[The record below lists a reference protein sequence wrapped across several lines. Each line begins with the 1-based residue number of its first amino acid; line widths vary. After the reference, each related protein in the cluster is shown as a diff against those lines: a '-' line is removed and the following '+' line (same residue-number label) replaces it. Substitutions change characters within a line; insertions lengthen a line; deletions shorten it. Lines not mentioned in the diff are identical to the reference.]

1 MAALTRRGSARYT
14 ACRAGKEVKRARMA
28 KPAKATYVDAQL
40 YAMVQAIQK
49 RVSKDPGWRVVARA
63 RDWLCPYCG
72 QVGFS
77 GFDPHRAPRDILKHL
92 VTRCPDWGEDV
103 GTRFSTRQL
112 EAHAR
117 KIETEELLRTSHGW
131 RMSDAT
137 GHWYCPYCAQAT
149 AIVWRSDSK
158 EDSPSPQEVHAH
170 LEKCPGNRD
179 GRKPY
184 PPEVLDIVIQDADKA
199 RDYTVAVRCK
209 FEQDPAWR
217 QRSQDG
223 KWVCPKCRQAVPE
236 VEVSADIHSVA
247 LAPGRI
253 ARHLMERCKPRK
265 TTAAKAPAAAP
276 QAAPI
281 AGDGQPPGAGPRVR
295 ADSEMLVLE
304 STAMFQVVPP
314 AGPQGAPA
322 KPAPAPAQP
331 PPDAENERA
340 REMVAK
346 LLPGEPPQL
355 EGYDIYC
362 LYRPAREAGGSF
374 YDYFYLSPEDVSLLI
389 CALPGR
395 GMEAAA
401 TIATVSRAVRRY
413 AQHHRSPAEVLKR
426 VNEDVAAEFQSRSI
440 VTALYGVLNERNGVL
455 AYARAGHNT
464 PLLFNRQDDPPVR
477 ELASRGVALG
487 LQRGAAFDQALE
499 EAAIRFRPG
508 DSLVLHAGG
517 VAEAVSPSGEAYG
530 VARLA
535 AALAAAPADPSGR
548 ALAASIADD
557 LHRFMGDAP
566 QKDDITLLCLRCARV
581 GG

>member
-1 MAALTRRGSARYT
+1 
-14 ACRAGKEVKRARMA
+14 
-28 KPAKATYVDAQL
+28 VDAQL

-49 RVSKDPGWRVVARA
+49 RVSKDPGWRVVARS

-72 QVGFS
+72 QVGFT
-77 GFDPHRAPRDILKHL
+77 GFDPQRAPREILKHL
-92 VTRCPDWGEDV
+92 VTKCPDWGEDI
-103 GTRFSTRQL
+103 GTRFSHKQL

-117 KIETEELLRTSHGW
+117 KIETEELLRTNRGW

-149 AIVWRSDSK
+149 AIVWRSDSR
-158 EDSPSPQEVHAH
+158 EESPSPQEVHAH

-217 QRSQDG
+217 QKSPDG
-223 KWVCPKCRQAVPE
+223 KWVCPKCRQVVPE
-236 VEVSADIHSVA
+236 VEISSEVPSIA

-265 TTAAKAPAAAP
+265 TTAVPPVAPASAP
-276 QAAPI
+276 
-281 AGDGQPPGAGPRVR
+281 GQVPPRAGPQVR
-295 ADSEMLVLE
+295 ADEDMLVLE
-304 STAMFQVVPP
+304 STAMFQVVAPT
-314 AGPQGAPA
+314 GPQGAPP
-322 KPAPAPAQP
+322 KPAPAPA
-331 PPDAENERA
+331 PPDAANERA
-340 REMVAK
+340 REMVQK

-362 LYRPAREAGGSF
+362 LYRPAREVGGTF

-401 TIATVSRAVRRY
+401 TIATVARAVRRY
-413 AQHHRSPAEVLKR
+413 AQNHRSPAEVLKR
-426 VNEDVAAEFQSRSI
+426 VNEDVANEFQSRSI
-440 VTALYGVLNERNGVL
+440 VTAFYGVLNERSGAL
-455 AYARAGHNT
+455 TYARAGHSM

-477 ELASRGVALG
+477 ELASKGVALG
-487 LQRGAAFDQALE
+487 LQRGATFDQAIE
-499 EAAIRFRPG
+499 EIAIRFRPG

-535 AALAAAPADPSGR
+535 AAIGASPAEPSGR
-548 ALAASIADD
+548 ALAAFVADD